1 MYSYLQHTYEH
12 RILSILYDMHIIQ
25 DPVANPKEAC
35 KRAQLEF
42 LRNSGPSVSDV
53 SSMML
58 GLSQMDT

>member
-1 MYSYLQHTYEH
+1 M
-12 RILSILYDMHIIQ
+12 ICILYDMHTIQ

-35 KRAQLEF
+35 KGTQLEF